1 MKKKSVIAHLKLM
14 RFDHWIKNLFMLPG
28 VAIAISF
35 NSITKNEILDNS
47 ILRSVALVF
56 FSLCL
61 ASSANYTIN
70 EWLDRDFDRIHPFKK
85 HRIASSFR
93 FSAKVVYLQYF
104 SLLLVIAILSMFME
118 MPTRI
123 FLAILL
129 IMGILYNVEP
139 IRLKDRYYLDVIS
152 ESINNPIRLA
162 LGWYAV
168 SPNVPVP
175 ASAYLSFWGM
185 GIFLMSLKRYAEMV
199 IISDPAVLN
208 QYRKSF
214 SKWAP
219 EKLLTFAF
227 LGGLTSCSF
236 LGIMLIRYRIEYV
249 IVLPVLIWI
258 FVEYLKI
265 SLALDPASYAPEKL
279 MKKTRLQIL
288 SIFFALLFVGLTFV
302 DITILNE
309 IIGSKSG

>member
-1 MKKKSVIAHLKLM
+1 
-14 RFDHWIKNLFMLPG
+14 
-28 VAIAISF
+28 
-35 NSITKNEILDNS
+35 
-47 ILRSVALVF
+47 
-56 FSLCL
+56 
-61 ASSANYTIN
+61 
-70 EWLDRDFDRIHPFKK
+70 
-85 HRIASSFR
+85 
-93 FSAKVVYLQYF
+93 
-104 SLLLVIAILSMFME
+104 MFME